1 MSNIVKSGQ
10 VRIHAY
16 MGGIHELFG
25 KFIGNIPVLVRGYT
39 HYMKKGDYEYQEYFY
54 IIWLL

>member
-16 MGGIHELFG
+16 MAGIPEIFG

-39 HYMKKGDYEYQEYFY
+39 HYAP
-54 IIWLL
+54 